1 MTATGNCYR
10 LIVAGRIAH
19 AAADIIE
26 ARFGSAASIHT
37 DGADTA
43 IDLAADQP
51 SLRALVT
58 LLWDVGHDLLSISQ
72 CPDGSPSAASAS
84 AQLLIDPSST
94 IPTLT

>member
-26 ARFGSAASIHT
+26 ARFGSAASVHT

-43 IDLAADQP
+43 IDLASDQP

-58 LLWDVGHDLLSISQ
+58 LLWDVGHDLLSITQ
-72 CPDGSPSAASAS
+72 CPDGSHDAGSAP
-84 AQLLIDPSST
+84 QLLIHPSST
-94 IPTLT
+94 IPTRT